1 MSVVNSEWHC
11 VKPWIRTCRKQT
23 PVANMIEEISVA
35 LTPAIYPPNYSF
47 YKYIA
52 LICNWVELY
61 ITDDLDKITT

>member
-1 MSVVNSEWHC
+1 
-11 VKPWIRTCRKQT
+11 
-23 PVANMIEEISVA
+23 MIEEISVA

-61 ITDDLDKITT
+61 ITQVSDLDFEVEFIV